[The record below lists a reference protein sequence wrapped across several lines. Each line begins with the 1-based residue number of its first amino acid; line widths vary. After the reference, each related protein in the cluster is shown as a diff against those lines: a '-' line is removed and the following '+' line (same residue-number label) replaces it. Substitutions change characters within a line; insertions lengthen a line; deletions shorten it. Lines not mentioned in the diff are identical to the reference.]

1 MPSITLH
8 NIDNKLYSLLKTQ
21 SEKNGL
27 SLNKTIKQLLKEH
40 FGLAKTQE
48 NEFDDFL
55 GIWSKADEQ
64 EFLNKTQDFNIIDE
78 DDWK

>member
-1 MPSITLH
+1 MPSITIH
-8 NIDNKLYSLLKTQ
+8 NLDNKLYSLIKTL
-21 SEKNGL
+21 SKKEGL

-40 FGLAKTQE
+40 FGLTKTQE

-55 GIWSKADEQ
+55 GIWSKTDEQ
-64 EFLNKTQDFNIIDE
+64 EFLNEIKDLNIIDE